1 MAFGH
6 KDYNSLTAKSIC
18 RYTENSKPVPL
29 PALWVPRSVLRP
41 EAHSN
46 GQIGGVMQKNQ
57 LLYLSK
63 ADVEAIG
70 VTMAEIIESLK
81 VTFRAKGEGRT
92 EMPPK
97 PGIHPGGGDN
107 FIHAMPAYIADLKS
121 AGIKW
126 VAGFPENP
134 NKGIPYVT
142 GLLIFNDV
150 ETGLP
155 LAVMD
160 CVWITAMRT
169 GAATALAAHYLA
181 RPESSVVGML
191 GCGVQG
197 RSNVEALKVLFPL
210 KTVRAYDVKPE
221 TLKQYAKDIRS
232 RLDLEVVPAATPR
245 DAVSGCD
252 IVVTAGPILR
262 TPHATIKAGWL
273 DEGAFAS
280 LVDFDS
286 YWEPAAMA
294 QATKFCTDDTAQLQL
309 YQQMGYF
316 KNIPEIHADLGELAS
331 GQKPGRQSAEER
343 TMTANLGLAID
354 DMAVAPLLY
363 QRAVERGIGIWLPL

>member
-1 MAFGH
+1 MRQH
-6 KDYNSLTAKSIC
+6 
-18 RYTENSKPVPL
+18 
-29 PALWVPRSVLRP
+29 
-41 EAHSN
+41 
-46 GQIGGVMQKNQ
+46 Q
-57 LLYLSK
+57 LLYLSL
-63 ADVEAIG
+63 ADVETIG

-81 VTFRAKGEGRT
+81 VTFRAKGKGRT

-134 NKGIPYVT
+134 DKGIPYVT
-142 GLLIFNDV
+142 GLLILNDV

-160 CVWITAMRT
+160 CTWITAMRT
-169 GAATALAAHYLA
+169 GAATAVAASFLA
-181 RPESSVVGML
+181 RPESSVVGVL

-210 KTVRAYDVKPE
+210 KTVRAYDVE
-221 TLKQYAKDIRS
+221 TATVQQYAKDVSS
-232 RLDLEVVPAATPR
+232 RLDLEVVPAETPR
-245 DAVSGCD
+245 EAVSGCD

-273 DEGAFAS
+273 EEGAFAS
-280 LVDFDS
+280 LVDYDS
-286 YWEPAAMA
+286 YWDPEAMA
-294 QATKFCTDDTAQLQL
+294 QATKFCTDDTAQLRL

-316 KNIPEIHADLGELAS
+316 QNIPDIHADLGELAS
-331 GQKPGRQSAEER
+331 GQKPGRQAFEER

-363 QRAVERGIGIWLPL
+363 QGAIKKKIGTWLPL